1 MSYFQLSSQCL
12 DETFPLVFDIQYLVI
27 TVISSLKASGRLSH
41 NFTHYDKYTFKVKG
55 FSIFLF
61 LSRGSSKL
69 NRLQSKPFQLV
80 TPA

>member
-1 MSYFQLSSQCL
+1 MSYFQLFSQCL
-12 DETFPLVFDIQYLVI
+12 DETFPLVFDIQHLVI
-27 TVISSLKASGRLSH
+27 TVVSSLKASGRLSH
-41 NFTHYDKYTFKVKG
+41 NFTHDDKYKVKG

-61 LSRGSSKL
+61 LSRGSRKL